1 MYPGN
6 KPGNDIDNIIET
18 TKSASSS
25 NSELCWQ
32 RALLLRITTQDLS
45 IDETGKTLS
54 AIKKIRRNFVKFKIE
69 NINYRDIFILSG
81 SGLISIPHHYL
92 MFDMKL
98 VVLRTIQLNSW
109 SSSELSSVRLLRDRC
124 TVRLGRAEWGCP
136 QWLKEIDRAKYGDS
150 GAASWFEMLHQFN
163 KVLVVT
169 KIFNPD
175 ITILICIQLS
185 PSFLRFHNKSE
196 CRQRQEMWG
205 CCCCCYK

>member
-1 MYPGN
+1 MFIKLRTLLTESLTPQN
-6 KPGNDIDNIIET
+6 HT
-18 TKSASSS
+18 TRSVYWWGWKDFIS
-25 NSELCWQ
+25 N
-32 RALLLRITTQDLS
+32 
-45 IDETGKTLS
+45 
-54 AIKKIRRNFVKFKIE
+54 KKIRRNFVKSKIE
-69 NINYRDIFILSG
+69 NINYWDIFKLSV
-81 SGLISIPHHYL
+81 SGLISIPHHYV

-98 VVLRTIQLNSW
+98 VVRTIQLNSW

-136 QWLKEIDRAKYGDS
+136 QWLKEIDRAKYGDT

-185 PSFLRFHNKSE
+185 PSFLRFHNKVKVSADIDSKCE
-196 CRQRQEMWG
+196 VVVVISSNQYPHPQLVLLF
-205 CCCCCYK
+205 

>member
-1 MYPGN
+1 M
-6 KPGNDIDNIIET
+6 
-18 TKSASSS
+18 
-25 NSELCWQ
+25 L
-32 RALLLRITTQDLS
+32 
-45 IDETGKTLS
+45 
-54 AIKKIRRNFVKFKIE
+54 
-69 NINYRDIFILSG
+69 
-81 SGLISIPHHYL
+81 SGLISIPHHYV

-98 VVLRTIQLNSW
+98 VVRTIQLNSW

-136 QWLKEIDRAKYGDS
+136 QWLKEIDRAKYGDT

-185 PSFLRFHNKSE
+185 PSFLRFHDKIKVSADRDRKCEVVVVISSN
-196 CRQRQEMWG
+196 QYPHPQLVLLF
-205 CCCCCYK
+205 

>member
-1 MYPGN
+1 MFIKLRTLLTESLTPQN
-6 KPGNDIDNIIET
+6 HT
-18 TKSASSS
+18 TRSVYWWGWKDFIS
-25 NSELCWQ
+25 N
-32 RALLLRITTQDLS
+32 
-45 IDETGKTLS
+45 
-54 AIKKIRRNFVKFKIE
+54 KKIRRNFVKSKIE
-69 NINYRDIFILSG
+69 NINYWDIFKLSV
-81 SGLISIPHHYL
+81 SGLISIPHHYV

-98 VVLRTIQLNSW
+98 VVRTIQLNSW

-136 QWLKEIDRAKYGDS
+136 QWLKEIDRAKYGDT

-185 PSFLRFHNKSE
+185 PSFLRFHNKVKVSADIDRKCE
-196 CRQRQEMWG
+196 VVVVISSNQYPHPQLVLLF
-205 CCCCCYK
+205 